1 MHIKVF
7 LFFAFIVIGLCL
19 CLMPI
24 GSEARPYKRS
34 IHTRCPP
41 TCSMYCPC
49 GHLLDKNSCPI
60 CRCRPS
66 NVCTGRHPNAHPRQH
81 QSHTKSRVLY

>member
-1 MHIKVF
+1 MRATVF
-7 LFFAFIVIGLCL
+7 LLFASIVIVICL
-19 CLMPI
+19 CLMPMS
-24 GSEARPYKRS
+24 SEALPAKRS

-41 TCSMYCPC
+41 TCSIYCPC
-49 GHLLDKNSCPI
+49 GNILDRNSCPI

-81 QSHTKSRVLY
+81 QSYGKSRILY

>member
-1 MHIKVF
+1 
-7 LFFAFIVIGLCL
+7 
-19 CLMPI
+19 MPMS
-24 GSEARPYKRS
+24 SEALPAKRS

-41 TCSMYCPC
+41 TCSIYCPC
-49 GHLLDKNSCPI
+49 GNILDRNSCPI

-81 QSHTKSRVLY
+81 QSY